1 MVTVLLSRII
11 GHRHINRLPPACYSW
26 GTVIVLNSSAEM
38 IPLKWVAVFVVVA
51 IFATTRHAHSFRNR
65 SGDAL
70 MCRKTIPMLVP
81 QGIAQWP
88 MSRIVGIVYG
98 LL

>member
-1 MVTVLLSRII
+1 MLRMIED
-11 GHRHINRLPPACYSW
+11 
-26 GTVIVLNSSAEM
+26 SSAEM

-51 IFATTRHAHSFRNR
+51 IFATTRHAQSFRNR

-81 QGIAQWP
+81 QDIAQWS
-88 MSRIVGIVYG
+88 M
-98 LL
+98 L